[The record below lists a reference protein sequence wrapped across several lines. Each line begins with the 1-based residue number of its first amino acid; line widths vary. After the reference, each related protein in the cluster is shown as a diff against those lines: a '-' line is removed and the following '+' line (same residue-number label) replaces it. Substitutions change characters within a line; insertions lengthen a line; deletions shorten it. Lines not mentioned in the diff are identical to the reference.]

1 MSMFQRVP
9 AGFPFRRL
17 LLQCDMLDEP
27 RGPRTVECEPPLFAD
42 VIVPRHFAGP
52 FTYLVP
58 GPLRTVLDVGH
69 LVFVPFGRSLVQG
82 AVIALSAHG
91 PPAIPLERL
100 KAIRMLVTDARA
112 THVSPRLLQLAK
124 SVADAYVA
132 PWGQCLRLVLPPK
145 STTVDRSRILLTKEG
160 ERALAD
166 HTATS
171 PEAVQLLKRL
181 RRRPLGIALSRLSAT
196 KDGSHS
202 EGLASILDRGW
213 AHRVHGRATDRG
225 KESDR
230 LAPAPELFVS
240 NGRQTPGASHIDDWH
255 RRVVRALESGQAAR
269 LLVQA
274 ASGDRLAL
282 LRAAAA
288 RTVELGRNVL
298 VITGETGRAESLA
311 DALDDPAWGTVFLH
325 STMSDQMRAGVWNR
339 IAEKQASV
347 VVGTRA
353 AVFLPLQPIGMIWVD
368 RDEDPALKEPMEPR
382 YHAREVAWLRAQD
395 EQAVLVVAS
404 SHLSLEAL
412 GTGAPDDLMKAPEQ
426 ADAWPQIEVVD
437 LRLEDRRMVLSS
449 RLHHAMRDV
458 ISRQGG
464 VLLFL
469 NRKAYAGALV
479 CRDCGQVPRCPSCA
493 VAFAFSR
500 QKQVLYC
507 HYCGGVLS
515 IPDLCIGC
523 GSARLQPVG
532 EGTERVEEEVK
543 RRFPSARVLRVD
555 GDTLRSQK
563 AAQAIWTRVR
573 RREWDVLVGTQV
585 LLSEDVVPTVDLAG
599 VVQADAG
606 LSLPDFRAAER
617 TFHQLRDAAS
627 LVRPMAAGGRLII
640 QSYLPTH
647 YVIQAAAKCDDAM
660 FRSEELMHRTALGF
674 PPAVRVI
681 VLHVSGAEDSI
692 VERASRDWA
701 AGLARAEQT
710 AVAAGH
716 LTILGPVRSP
726 VPRIRGRYRRQILIK
741 SLPEFQSLP
750 TVRSTVAELEAAYAR
765 RRVKFDVDVDPIDMW

>member
-1 MSMFQRVP
+1 
-9 AGFPFRRL
+9 
-17 LLQCDMLDEP
+17 MLEEP
-27 RGPRTVECEPPLFAD
+27 RASRTLELEPPLFAD

-58 GPLRTVLDVGH
+58 AQLRAVLQVGH

-82 AVIALSAHG
+82 AVIALTPHRPS
-91 PPAIPLERL
+91 AIPLERL
-100 KAIRMLVTDARA
+100 KAIRMLATDVRA
-112 THVSPRLLQLAK
+112 ADVSPRLLQLAK

-145 STTVDRSRILLTKEG
+145 STAVDRSRVLLTKEG

-166 HTATS
+166 HTAIS
-171 PEAVQLLKRL
+171 PEAVLLKRL
-181 RRRPLGIALSRLSAT
+181 KRRPLGIPLSRLART
-196 KDGSHS
+196 KDGGD
-202 EGLASILDRGW
+202 ENNLASILDRGW
-213 AHRVHGRATDRG
+213 AHKVHGRVARRV
-225 KESDR
+225 EALNPLFPASD
-230 LAPAPELFVS
+230 LLGS
-240 NGRQTPGASHIDDWH
+240 NGRRYVQPPAPPYIEDW
-255 RRVVRALESGQAAR
+255 RLRLVRAVENRQTTRLFIQAA
-269 LLVQA
+269 A
-274 ASGDRLAL
+274 GDRLAL
-282 LRAAAA
+282 LRASAAT
-288 RTVELGRNVL
+288 TVALGRKVL
-298 VITGETGRAESLA
+298 VITGETSRAESLGA
-311 DALDDPAWGTVFLH
+311 ALDDPAWETVVLH
-325 STMSDQMRAGVWNR
+325 STMPDRKRAEVWNR
-339 IAEKQASV
+339 IADNQASV

-353 AVFLPLQPIGMIWVD
+353 AVFLPLEPIGMIWVD

-412 GTGAPDDLMKAPEQ
+412 SAGAPDDLLKAPAQ
-426 ADAWPQIEVVD
+426 PDGWPQVEVVD
-437 LRLEDRRMVLSS
+437 LRREDRRMVLSA
-449 RLHHAMRDV
+449 RLSDAMRDAL
-458 ISRQGG
+458 SRQAG

-500 QKQVLYC
+500 QKQLLYC
-507 HYCGGVLS
+507 HYCGGMLS
-515 IPDLCIGC
+515 IPDLCAGC
-523 GSARLQPVG
+523 GSARLHPVG

-555 GDTLRSQK
+555 GDTLRSPK
-563 AAQAIWTRVR
+563 AAEGIWTRVR

-585 LLSEDVVPTVDLAG
+585 LLSEDVVPSVGLAG

-617 TFHQLRDAAS
+617 TFHQLRDAAA
-627 LVRPMAAGGRLII
+627 LVQPLAAGGRLII
-640 QSYLPTH
+640 QSYMPTH
-647 YVIQAAAKCDDAM
+647 YVIEAAANCDDAM
-660 FRSEELMHRTALGF
+660 FTSEELMHRTALAF

-681 VLHVSGAEDSI
+681 VLHVSGAEESM
-692 VERASRDWA
+692 VERASQEWA
-701 AGLARAEQT
+701 AEVTRAAAS
-710 AVAAGH
+710 AVASGQ

-741 SLPEFQSLP
+741 SLPQCEPISTL
-750 TVRSTVAELEAAYAR
+750 RSTVAELEAAYAR